1 MERSRQPTPRANPV
15 PVSPGRKPE
24 PDSDQPKP
32 LKGAV
37 LLTAPN
43 AEYTLYSERVL
54 IGRGPSCQVVV
65 MDPLVSREH
74 AVLKITPEAVLI
86 EDLRSANGVYVN
98 NVRIFE
104 RQQLYDGDRLLVG
117 TQELCVF
124 SAEPRRMDRAYEA
137 TAESDRPPPSSPP
150 APTVATERA
159 DALIVLG
166 RVARRMLEVG
176 LPSEAERVLSDHL
189 NKVLYGAR
197 SGLPVPAPICVTASG
212 QALVLAKALGNG
224 RWFNY
229 AVELHLRANLRMSP
243 EMAHDL
249 AETAEVVSGV
259 DHALFGH
266 YVEWVR
272 DRVCRTDSELVLM
285 ELEQI
290 RLPSP

>member
-1 MERSRQPTPRANPV
+1 
-15 PVSPGRKPE
+15 
-24 PDSDQPKP
+24 
-32 LKGAV
+32 V
-37 LLTAPN
+37 LLTTPN
-43 AEYTLYSERVL
+43 AEYTLFSERVL
-54 IGRGPSCQVVV
+54 IGRGPNCQVVV

-74 AVLKITPEAVLI
+74 AILGITADEVVV

-124 SAEPRRMDRAYEA
+124 SAEPHVPMPDRVYEA
-137 TAESDRPPPSSPP
+137 TADSDRPTPPSSSPSGP
-150 APTVATERA
+150 AVTTQRA
-159 DALIVLG
+159 DALLVLG

-197 SGLPVPAPICVTASG
+197 SGLPVPAAICVTASRE
-212 QALVLAKALGNG
+212 ALMLAKALGSG

-229 AVELHLRANLRMSP
+229 AVELHLRATLRMSP
-243 EMAHDL
+243 ETAHEL
-249 AETAEVVSGV
+249 AEAAPLVSGV
-259 DHALFGH
+259 DHALYGH
-266 YVEWVR
+266 YLEWMR
-272 DRVCRTDSELVLM
+272 DRLGQKGSDSELVLL
-285 ELEQI
+285 ELERI

>member
-1 MERSRQPTPRANPV
+1 LNT
-15 PVSPGRKPE
+15 
-24 PDSDQPKP
+24 
-32 LKGAV
+32 
-37 LLTAPN
+37 PN
-43 AEYTLYSERVL
+43 AEYTLFSERVL
-54 IGRGPSCQVVV
+54 IGRGPNCQVVV

-74 AVLKITPEAVLI
+74 AILRITPEQVVV

-104 RQQLYDGDRLLVG
+104 RQPLYDGDRLLVG

-124 SAEPRRMDRAYEA
+124 SAEPRRAMTDRVYEA
-137 TAESDRPPPSSPP
+137 TAESDRPAPAPSA

-159 DALIVLG
+159 DALTVLG

-197 SGLPVPAPICVTASG
+197 SGLPVPASICTAASRE
-212 QALVLAKALGNG
+212 ALMLAKSLGSG

-229 AVELHLRANLRMSP
+229 AVELHLRAQLRMSP
-243 EMAHDL
+243 EMAHDIG
-249 AETAEVVSGV
+249 ETAPLVSDV
-259 DHALFGH
+259 DHALYGH
-266 YVEWVR
+266 YLEWIR
-272 DRVCRTDSELVLM
+272 DRVGQKPSDSGLLLL
-285 ELEQI
+285 ELEKI